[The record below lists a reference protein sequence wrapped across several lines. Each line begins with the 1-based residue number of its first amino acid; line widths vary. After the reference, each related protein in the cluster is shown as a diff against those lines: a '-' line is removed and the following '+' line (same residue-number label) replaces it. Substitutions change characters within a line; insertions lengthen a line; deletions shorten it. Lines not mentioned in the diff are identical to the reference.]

1 MKRIT
6 SHHAE
11 WLELLEVSG
20 PFLSL
25 PVLERVFPQ
34 GLDVHDADHAAKLR
48 LAREEWAE
56 EQERSVPDPEIH
68 DAWIRLVLAE
78 TLEYT
83 PEVLLERAAI
93 PPELTAE
100 VAEHQETLRP
110 DFVLSDPEDTPT
122 TRRARLLLQAYPP
135 AQGLDGPV
143 QASEWA
149 ASPATRMTH
158 LCRSLGVR
166 LGLVTNGERWMLV
179 DAPRGETPA
188 YVSWYASLWP
198 QEPITLRAFRS
209 LLGVR
214 RFFGVDPSET
224 LEAMLAESATY
235 QAEVTEQLGAQVR
248 RAVEVLVQALD
259 RADTDSGRQLLWDVS
274 EAALYEAAL
283 TVMMRLVFLFSAEEN
298 DLLPL
303 SEELYQ
309 QFYAASTLR
318 GQLREEADR
327 VGLEVLE
334 RRQDAWNRLLATF
347 RAIYGGVEHDA
358 LHLPA
363 YGGSLFDPDRFPF
376 LEGRPKGTRWR
387 GVEAQPLPIDNR
399 TVLHLLDALQLLQM
413 RGSRGTEA
421 RRLSF
426 RALDIEQIGHV
437 YEMLLDHQVLRADA
451 PGLGL
456 VGAKGAEPEV
466 SLQHLEHHRA
476 RGATALL
483 EFLQEETKKSR
494 PTLEKALAKQPDP
507 TWVERLR
514 VACGDDA
521 KLLERVLP
529 YHGLIRTDPWGEP
542 IVIRR
547 GSLFVTSGTERR
559 ATGTYYTPRALTEEV
574 VTDALEPLVYE
585 APAEGEPRAEWKLKS
600 ATELLSLKVCDPA
613 MGSGAFLVQV
623 VRWLSERLEEAWKE
637 AEDGL
642 GTTIT
647 PEGEVPRGAPSE
659 LVVPA
664 TAEERLALAR
674 RLVADRCIYGV
685 DVNPLAVEMAKLSLW
700 LVTLAKGRP
709 FSFLDHALRC
719 GDSLLGVHDLD
730 QIRHFHV
737 EPERGME
744 LHATLFDPTRHI
756 EPAIEEALQLR
767 RELESFTVRDVHD
780 AEQKATLNRRADDAL
795 NRAQMLGDLVTG
807 AAISTAK
814 RGGDTLDVKL
824 RSLADE
830 LPSILDRA
838 GTAADANLLAEA
850 QVMLNQGKPPL
861 TPDRRTF
868 HWPVEFPEVFLRD
881 RPGFDAVIGNPPFRG
896 GKKISGTLGSDYRE
910 YLVEHLAEGRKGNA
924 DLVAYFY
931 LRASRMVREEGLFG
945 LLATNTISQGDTR
958 EVGLDQLL
966 AGGWSIIEA
975 WKSRPWPGDASIQI
989 AQVWLRNGDWDGPA
1003 TLDGIHV
1010 RGITSSLDPKSRISG
1025 PAHRLVDSFEK
1036 AFIGSLLN
1044 GIGFIL
1050 QPEEAEEL
1058 LRLDPKNRD
1067 VLYPYLNGDDLN
1079 SSPTHSPSRWVVNF
1093 FDWPLE
1099 RAEEYPDCLAVVRE
1113 RVKPQRDQLGE
1124 SKRREREAWWQFERR
1139 GVNLYQAIERLER
1152 VIAITRLS
1160 KTVTPVFVPAGIVYS
1175 DATVV
1180 FAYDDEGHLGLMTSA
1195 FHWWWAVRRAS
1206 TMRTDLR
1213 YTPTDCFETFPH
1225 PRLTE
1230 EVAGIANAL
1239 DEHRR
1244 RLMIERNEGL
1254 TKTYNRV
1261 HDQTESAADVLTLR
1275 EHHVG
1280 LDHAVATAYG
1290 WNDLDLHHDFHET
1303 PQGIRYTVSSAVQM
1317 EMFDRLLEL
1326 NHQRDAAESAGVRR
1340 GGRR

>member
-6 SHHAE
+6 FHHAE

-34 GLDVHDADHAAKLR
+34 GLDVHDPDHAAKLR

-56 EQERSVPDPEIH
+56 EQERAVPDPEVH

-93 PPELTAE
+93 APEVTVE

-110 DFVLSDPEDTPT
+110 DFVLSDPEDAPDA
-122 TRRARLLLQAYPP
+122 RRARLLVQVYPP
-135 AQGLDGPV
+135 GQHLDGLV
-143 QASEWA
+143 EASEWA
-149 ASPATRMTH
+149 ASPATRMAY
-158 LCRSLGVR
+158 LCRAVGVR
-166 LGLVTNGERWMLV
+166 LGLVTNGERWVLV
-179 DAPRGETPA
+179 DAPRGETA
-188 YVSWYASLWP
+188 AFVSWYASLWP

-224 LEAMLAESATY
+224 LEAMLADSATY

-248 RAVEVLVQALD
+248 RAVEVLVQTLD
-259 RADTDSGRQLLWDVS
+259 RADTDSGRQLLGDVP

-283 TVMMRLVFLFSAEEN
+283 TVMMRLVFLFFAEEN

-309 QFYAASTLR
+309 QSYAASTLR

-376 LEGRPKGTRWR
+376 LEGRPRGTTWHR
-387 GVEAQPLPIDNR
+387 VEAQPLPIDNR

-421 RRLSF
+421 RKLSF

-466 SLQHLEHHRA
+466 ALQHLEHHRA
-476 RGATALL
+476 RGAAALL

-494 PTLEKALAKQPDP
+494 PALEKALAKQPDP
-507 TWVERLR
+507 TWVGRLQA
-514 VACGDDA
+514 ACGDDA
-521 KLLERVLP
+521 ALLERVLP

-547 GSLFVTSGTERR
+547 GALFVTAGTERR

-574 VTDALEPLVYE
+574 VTHALEPLVYRG
-585 APAEGEPRAEWKLKS
+585 PAEGAPREEWKLKS
-600 ATELLSLKVCDPA
+600 ATELLGLKVCDPA

-623 VRWLSERLEEAWKE
+623 IRWLSERLVEAWEE
-637 AEDGL
+637 AEDSG
-642 GTTIT
+642 GTTIS
-647 PEGEVPRGAPSE
+647 PEGEAPRGVPSE

-664 TAEERLALAR
+664 NAEERLALAR
-674 RLVADRCIYGV
+674 RLIADRCIYGV

-719 GDSLLGVHDLD
+719 GDSLLGVRDLD
-730 QIRHFHV
+730 QIRRFHV
-737 EPERGME
+737 DPERGRD

-756 EPAIEEALQLR
+756 ESAIEEALRLR
-767 RELESFTVRDVHD
+767 RELESFTVTDIRD
-780 AEQKATLNRRADDAL
+780 AEQKAALNRRAENAL
-795 NRAQMLGDLVTG
+795 ARVRMLGDLVTG
-807 AAISTAK
+807 VAISTAK
-814 RGGDTLDVKL
+814 RGGDALDTKL
-824 RSLADE
+824 QSLADE
-830 LPSILDRA
+830 LPSILDQT

-850 QVMLNQGKPPL
+850 QVMLNQGKPPM
-861 TPDRRTF
+861 TPDRRAF
-868 HWPVEFPEVFLRD
+868 HWPVEFPEVFLKE
-881 RPGFDAVIGNPPFRG
+881 RPGFDAMIGNPPFKG
-896 GKKISGTLGSDYRE
+896 GQYITGALGSDYRE
-910 YLVEHLAEGRKGNA
+910 YLVDQVARGARGSA
-924 DLVAYFY
+924 DLVAYFF
-931 LRASRMVREEGLFG
+931 LRAASLVRMGGMIG
-945 LLATNTISQGDTR
+945 LLATNTISQGGTR
-958 EVGLDQLL
+958 EVGLDRL
-966 AGGWSIIEA
+966 ASNGWSIARA

-989 AQVWLRNGDWDGPA
+989 AQLWLHHGDWGGPSV
-1003 TLDGIHV
+1003 LDGAEV
-1010 RGITSSLDPKSRISG
+1010 PGVSTSLDRQSRVSG
-1025 PAHRLVDSFEK
+1025 PAHPLKANTGLSFQGPIVLGMGFVLTPEK
-1036 AFIGSLLN
+1036 A
-1044 GIGFIL
+1044 
-1050 QPEEAEEL
+1050 EAL
-1058 LRLDPKNRD
+1058 TQKDPRNRD
-1067 VLYPYLNGDDLN
+1067 VLFPYLNGEDLN
-1079 SSPTHSPSRWVVNF
+1079 SSPLHSPSRWVINF

-1099 RAEEYPDCLAVVRE
+1099 KAEWYPECLAIVRE
-1113 RVKPQRDQLGE
+1113 KVKPVRDRDNRKAYRERWWQYAE
-1124 SKRREREAWWQFERR
+1124 KRRA
-1139 GVNLYQAIERLER
+1139 LYEAIEGLER
-1152 VIAITRLS
+1152 VMAIALTS
-1160 KTVTPVFVPAGIVYS
+1160 KTVMPVFVPTGIVYS
-1175 DATVV
+1175 HALGV
-1180 FAYDDEGHLGLMTSA
+1180 FAYEDDAHLGLLTSA
-1195 FHWWWAVRRAS
+1195 FHWWWAVTRAS

-1213 YTPTDCFETFPH
+1213 YTPTDCFETLPH
-1225 PRLTE
+1225 PRVTE
-1230 EVAGIANAL
+1230 EVAGIAKAL
-1239 DEHRR
+1239 KEHRR
-1244 RLMIERNEGL
+1244 GLMIEHNEGL

-1261 HDQTESAADVLTLR
+1261 NDAEETSIDVLTLR
-1275 EHHVG
+1275 EHHVR
-1280 LDHAVATAYG
+1280 LDHAVAAAYG
-1290 WNDLDLHHDFHET
+1290 WNDLDLDHDFHPT
-1303 PQGIRYTVSSAVQM
+1303 PQGIRYTLGPEVRGKIL
-1317 EMFDRLLEL
+1317 DRLLEL
-1326 NHQRDAAESAGVRR
+1326 NHERHAAESVGAQR